1 MIAKDLKSGH
11 RKRLKE
17 KFLKVPIRSLA
28 DYEILEMVLF
38 DVFARRDT
46 RDMAKLLINKFG
58 SVAGV
63 LNAEPIELKQIDG
76 IGDNA
81 VFHLKLLLDLFSRLH
96 ISTKADQPILS
107 NWHSVIN
114 YCNLTM
120 GFRKTECFR
129 ILYLSKKNALIAD
142 ELSEGGTIDKVQI
155 YPREIAK
162 KAIEHSAAAVIL
174 VHNHPSG
181 EAKPSAEDIEMTKE
195 INTALSSLS
204 IKIHDH
210 LIVAN
215 NNHFSFRASGLI

>member
-195 INTALSSLS
+195 INIALSSLS

>member
-1 MIAKDLKSGH
+1 MVEQDLKSGH

-28 DYEILEMVLF
+28 DYEILEMILF
-38 DVFARRDT
+38 DVFTRKDT
-46 RDMAKLLINKFG
+46 RDMAKILLNKFG
-58 SVAGV
+58 SLAGV

-81 VFHLKLLLDLFSRLH
+81 VFHLKLLLDLFSRLQFTTD
-96 ISTKADQPILS
+96 SNQPVLS

-129 ILYLSKKNALIAD
+129 ILYLSKKNTLIAD

-181 EAKPSAEDIEMTKE
+181 EAKPSTEDIEMTKS
-195 INTALSSLS
+195 ISNALSQLS
-204 IKIHDH
+204 VKIHDH

-215 NNHFSFRASGLI
+215 NNHYSFRANGLL

>member
-204 IKIHDH
+204 IRIHDH

>member
-46 RDMAKLLINKFG
+46 RDMARLLINKFG

-204 IKIHDH
+204 IRIHDH

>member
-1 MIAKDLKSGH
+1 MISKELKSGH

-38 DVFARRDT
+38 DVFSRRDT
-46 RDMAKLLINKFG
+46 KDMAKNLLAKFG
-58 SVAGV
+58 SIAGV
-63 LNAEPIELKQIDG
+63 LNAEPIELKKIEG
-76 IGDNA
+76 LGDNA

-96 ISTKADQPILS
+96 IPTKSDQLVLS

-129 ILYLSKKNALIAD
+129 VLYLNKKNALVAD
-142 ELSEGGTIDKVQI
+142 EFSEGGTIDKVQV

-162 KAIEHSAAAVIL
+162 KAIEHSASAVIL

-181 EAKPSAEDIEMTKE
+181 EAKPSHEDIDMTKA
-195 INTALSSLS
+195 ISVALSALS
-204 IKIHDH
+204 IRIHDH

-215 NNHFSFRASGLI
+215 NNHFSFRASNLL

>member
-1 MIAKDLKSGH
+1 MDTKDLKSGH

-38 DVFARRDT
+38 EVFTRCDT

-63 LNAEPIELKQIDG
+63 LNAEPIELKKIEG

-96 ISTKADQPILS
+96 VSTKSEQPILS

-129 ILYLSKKNALIAD
+129 VLYLNKKNTLIAD

-195 INTALSSLS
+195 INAALSSLS

>member
-1 MIAKDLKSGH
+1 MVEKNLKLGH

-28 DYEILEMVLF
+28 DYEILELVLF
-38 DVFARRDT
+38 DVFARCDT
-46 RDMAKLLINKFG
+46 REMAKLLINKFG

-63 LNAEPIELKQIDG
+63 LNAEPIELKQIEG

-81 VFHLKLLLDLFSRLH
+81 VFHLKLLLDLFSRLYMPV
-96 ISTKADQPILS
+96 SEDKPVLS

-129 ILYLSKKNALIAD
+129 VLYLNKKNMLISD
-142 ELSEGGTIDKVQI
+142 ELSEGGTVDKVQI

-162 KAIEHSAAAVIL
+162 RAIEHSASAIIL
-174 VHNHPSG
+174 VHNHPSS
-181 EAKPSAEDIEMTKE
+181 EAKPSAEDIEMTKS
-195 INTALSSLS
+195 IANALSPLS
-204 IKIHDH
+204 IKVHDH

-215 NNHFSFRASGLI
+215 NNHYSFRASGLL

>member
-46 RDMAKLLINKFG
+46 RDMARLLINKFG

-76 IGDNA
+76 IGDSA

-195 INTALSSLS
+195 INIALSSLS

-215 NNHFSFRASGLI
+215 NKHFSFRASGLI